1 MNDEA
6 RTLLEFILS
15 NIDDMEV
22 RTQVD
27 TEMKKLVI
35 EDIDRVIDI
44 LEYLRKKVKKI

>member
-6 RTLLEFILS
+6 RALLEFILS
-15 NIDDMEV
+15 NIDDMEAKAH
-22 RTQVD
+22 VD
-27 TEMKKLVI
+27 VEMRKLVI